1 MRRILLSVFLLTSFC
16 AFSQHAITEIDPYA
30 KKIDPTER
38 KHARAGCNPALTIEP
53 AFDCFTAAQ
62 SAVNGTGTGFVC
74 DLEGFCINTG
84 DVPQLNPPI
93 PFCSSNSVLN
103 NPIWFSFIAD
113 ATGIL
118 DIDVLPSGC
127 SGGIQ
132 WALYDQC
139 GNYMSA
145 VACQSNP
152 VLPADQPFNIF
163 VSPTNPGG
171 TYYLVIDGAN
181 GASCNYEF
189 HVNDGISPIEVGNP
203 IGTNL
208 TGNTNICGGAT
219 VNYSFPGIQYGT
231 DYHWVLPDGSTK
243 DSEGPSTSVTFPEG
257 MTPGVYQ
264 LCVTASN
271 DCDPNTDAVP
281 ICWDITIGEEPILDE
296 YGEVC
301 PGDTYYFRGGSY
313 PAGDYSFNYLGPTG
327 TSCDTTINLHV
338 TNFTLTTTPDQQ
350 IFVCPGEQFA
360 FISGVP
366 VQVGTNANPLTF
378 TDKNG
383 CDSLV
388 NYYVNELEAYGAI
401 GAVPA
406 SLPCG
411 GNAFSTLTLSPD
423 WGFFTVD
430 SYGVEWFDVN
440 NMSLGTG
447 NSVNI
452 NNPGYYYAKVTWYKV
467 NNLLPGTDVMPTT
480 ILCEKLFDITIPAEN
495 SVLTAPVATGPTVL
509 CAGVS
514 GTFQTD
520 IQLGATSYSW
530 EHTGGNVTGGG
541 NQDNISLK
549 YDVPGMYEI
558 CVNAVDACGP
568 GPQSCFQIQVVPS
581 AVVSMESNHAV
592 CGVGDSLRA
601 VIGQVPNVNDP
612 LMQYLWTVVSGPDVS
627 GVVFSAGNKPKTA
640 VTVVQPG
647 LYTFYF
653 SADYNG
659 QGCGETDS
667 IKVTFEKALELT
679 SQDIQACNDVNQP
692 LPSVI
697 SLDTLLTS
705 NGVSYTGTWTFK
717 GGPGTPGGVLPI
729 QDYTGMTQTGVYTYQ
744 YVSNKTGV
752 CEPDTVEV
760 KIDLTNC
767 ICPPLSINSDG
778 GTTCNDNGSV
788 NLNTLIQGGTGAGSW
803 SVTSQPGGGSAS
815 IAGGVVDFGSQP
827 MGSYVFTYKLQDT
840 LAGCPSK
847 AITTVNVVPAPQA
860 QLKPAEQACNSNFS
874 PDYVNEVDFDTL
886 IVSGLT
892 NGVWAYSGSGVD
904 PGSGSFHP
912 KDFNGATPG
921 TYEYSYTVS
930 GDASCDPV
938 TYKINIVVEDCKC
951 PSVAITPFASFCN
964 TTGVIDLTT
973 YKVTTKPGK
982 WHFESGPVGSTA
994 TITGDK
1000 MFNGTGSAYGTYV
1013 VYYKLDEAVP
1023 LGCEDTSQMIIRLD
1037 STANAGIDGTIGL
1050 CEDYQGSI
1058 DLDTV
1063 LTQQQGG
1070 GVWVYTGSV
1079 GIGSSFNATT
1089 GQLNMGGLPQGLG
1102 YTFNYT
1108 VSSPMKLCP
1117 DDKSTITVDKNVL
1130 PQSDAGTD
1138 GYIDCVTT
1146 TVSIGGSG
1154 TSSGTD
1160 YTYEWINKGT
1170 GTILGTTS
1178 TLSGLQDAGTYE
1190 LIVTNTK
1197 TGCEQ
1202 RDEVVVT
1209 KDNAAISAINY
1220 TVDSIS
1226 CYNKG
1231 DGQIQIVG
1239 IDGGTPAFSYAL
1251 DGSNYSTQTDYSNVG
1266 PGNHILRVT
1275 DVNGCKYEVPIYLD
1289 NPKEVTIELGQNT
1302 VIPEGDVVTIV
1313 PDVEIGVNGGVINWI
1328 SNPPGTN
1335 CNNCD
1340 ELTVRPLY
1348 TTTYIAT
1355 VSDKN
1360 GCSSTDSLEVRVKSV
1375 IRVFMPNVISPN
1387 NDGVN
1392 DVFYVQ
1398 SDRNVQ
1404 RVKSMTI
1411 YNRWG
1416 DVQYSIKDVPPNEE
1430 GYGWNGRYGEQR
1442 ANTPGVFVYQVVL
1455 LMRDGREIVYK
1466 GDITVVR

>member
-1 MRRILLSVFLLTSFC
+1 MQKIILIFF
-16 AFSQHAITEIDPYA
+16 AFFIFSIEIYSQ
-30 KKIDPTER
+30 
-38 KHARAGCNPALTIEP
+38 CNPDLDITPGQECA
-53 AFDCFTAAQ
+53 TAP
-62 SAVNGTGTGFVC
+62 FVC
-74 DLEGFCINTG
+74 DLDGYCANMQMGNWGGNQVFCNGSWTLQNPNWFAFVANSTTIDIEVALSDCTG
-84 DVPQLNPPI
+84 GQL
-93 PFCSSNSVLN
+93 SVQWGLYN
-103 NPIWFSFIAD
+103 QCTNLLSALQCN
-113 ATGIL
+113 G
-118 DIDVLPSGC
+118 SGVG
-127 SGGIQ
+127 SGGVISIIYPN
-132 WALYDQC
+132 AVPGTVYYIVLDGTSGAICHYEVNVNSGIGTTLVAPAVITDLS
-139 GNYMSA
+139 GNA
-145 VACQSNP
+145 EICV
-152 VLPADQPFNIF
+152 
-163 VSPTNPGG
+163 
-171 TYYLVIDGAN
+171 
-181 GASCNYEF
+181 GAS
-189 HVNDGISPIEVGNP
+189 
-203 IGTNL
+203 
-208 TGNTNICGGAT
+208 
-219 VNYSFPGIQYGT
+219 VNYSFPGFGFATEYT
-231 DYHWVLPDGSTK
+231 WTLPSGATVTS
-243 DSEGPSTSVTFPEG
+243 SGPSVTVNYSG
-257 MTPGVYQ
+257 IAPGDYQ
-264 LCVTASN
+264 ICVTGTN
-271 DCDPNTDAVP
+271 ECDPVGQNLCWP
-281 ICWDITIGEEPILDE
+281 ITVNPKPELSFVGEACQ
-296 YGEVC
+296 GK
-301 PGDTYYFRGGSY
+301 TYRFRGSDYPPGSY
-313 PAGDYSFNYLGPTG
+313 NFTSNGPPG
-327 TSCDTTINLHV
+327 TSCDTTIQLIV
-338 TNFTLTTTPDQQ
+338 DPLYPTYGPDLNVY
-350 IFVCPGEQFA
+350 ICPEDLYA
-360 FISGVP
+360 FIDGVP
-366 VQVGTNANPLTF
+366 YSASQAANVVTYV
-378 TDKNG
+378 NSRG

-388 NYYVNELEAYGAI
+388 NYYVNNVKLTGNI
-401 GAVPA
+401 VAVPA

-411 GNAFSTLTLSPD
+411 GSSTSTLALSPSWDFPPFSYSID
-423 WGFFTVD
+423 WYDG
-430 SYGVEWFDVN
+430 SNNLIGSGV
-440 NMSLGTG
+440 
-447 NSVNI
+447 NSVQI
-452 NNPGYYYAKVTWYKV
+452 NTPGYYYAVVT
-467 NNLLPGTDVMPTT
+467 TVMSNIIPENPNITPQMVS
-480 ILCEKLFDITIPAEN
+480 CEKLFDITIPAEN

-1170 GTILGTTS
+1170 GTVLGTTS
-1178 TLSGLQDAGTYE
+1178 TISGLQDAGTYE

-1442 ANTPGVFVYQVVL
+1442 ANTPAVFVYQVVL